1 MGTRAKSGQDSTA
14 LGTNANADAIFS
26 TAIGSDARVRG
37 QQGVAVGAGA
47 QAAGGATAVGTLA
60 QSNGT
65 QSAAFGGAAKAN
77 GANATALG
85 FGANASGEAAT
96 AVGTGASAES
106 ASSSAVGRSA
116 LARGD
121 GATALGVTASALNKS
136 ALAAG
141 HESKASGLGAIAVGG
156 EALASGEIALAVG
169 SLAKATAAGS
179 VAMGFQANATAVDT
193 VAQGT
198 KAAAT
203 KGGAVAIGSGAN
215 ASAQQSVAMGA
226 GADALKDFATA
237 IGSFAEAS
245 GEQSLA
251 LGSTSVA
258 KSDFSTA
265 VGSSANALGVR
276 STALGNLATASG
288 ASAIAI
294 GPNAQATGAQ
304 SVSIGDGSTVSVAGG
319 VALGSS
325 AAATTGAG
333 VAGFVPAN
341 VGAEQRAAIEATQ
354 STTGAIAVGDA
365 AARVFRQIT
374 GVAAGTADSDAVN
387 VSQLR
392 AVSQS
397 GALGKGAQT
406 SDQGSVAIGQ
416 DAKTGAVAKDAV
428 ALGHNA
434 QADGS
439 NTVAL
444 GAGAKANDANSV
456 ALGSGATTA
465 PVVGTASGMV
475 NGTKYDFA
483 GGQPVGTVSV
493 GAPGAERT
501 ITNVAAGR
509 LGPNSTDAVNGSQ
522 LNATNTE
529 LGKVAEVANRGWNL
543 SANGEATP
551 QNIAPGGT
559 VDFVAGNNTNVT
571 RTGNQVRVN
580 VSPTPTFDSV
590 SVGGAAGSPGA
601 TLGANGLTTRGAD
614 GKAGPSVTT
623 GGIDAGAKAITNVAD
638 GKNAGEAV
646 NFGQLQA
653 VAGKNTVAAGTGSVA
668 LGDNAKTGADAT
680 NAVALGNNAQADG
693 VNGVAL
699 GSKAQVDGVNGVAL
713 GSKAQVDG
721 VNGVAIGSSAQADGT
736 NGVALGSGAK
746 ANDAN
751 SVALG
756 SGATTAPVVGTASG
770 TVNGTKYDFA
780 GGQPVGTVS
789 VGAPGA
795 ERTITNVAAGRL
807 GPNSTDAVNGSQL
820 HATNT
825 ELGQVAEI
833 ANLGWNLSAN
843 GEATP
848 QNIAPGG
855 TVDFIAGNNTSVTRA
870 GNRIRVDLL
879 ANPVFDEVVVGGAT
893 GGARATLG
901 ANGLTTRG
909 ADGAA
914 GPSVTTAG
922 IDAGG
927 KVLANVANGKNAS
940 DAVNL
945 SQLQAAVGKNTVAA
959 GQGSVAVGE
968 GSKTGTGAKDAVAV
982 GPNAQVD
989 GANGVAVGS
998 KAQTQGEGGV
1008 AVGDGAK
1015 VGADAKDAVAVGQD
1029 AKADGAG
1036 SVALGNNAQTIGQG
1050 GVAIGQDAK
1059 IGAAATDAVA
1069 LGRNAQADGANGV
1082 ALGSGA
1088 KANDANSVALGS
1100 GATTAPVVGT
1110 ASGMVNGTKYDFA
1123 GGQPVGTVSVGAP
1136 GAERTITNVA
1146 AGRLGPNSTDAV
1158 NGSQLHATNT
1168 ELGQV
1173 AEIANLGWNLSA
1185 NGEATPQNIAP
1196 GGTVDFIAGNNTS
1209 VTRAGNRIRVD
1220 LLANPVFDEVV
1231 VGGAT
1236 GGARATLGANGLTT
1250 RGADGAAGP
1259 SVTTAGIDAGGKVL
1273 ANVANGKNASDAVNL
1288 SQLQAAVGKNTVAAG
1303 QGSVAVGEGSKT
1315 GTGAKDAVAVGPNA
1329 QVDGANGVAVGS
1341 KAQTQGEGGVAVGDG
1356 AKVGADAKDAV
1367 AVGQDAKADG
1377 AGSVA
1382 LGNNAQTIGQGGVA
1396 IGQDAKIGAAATDA
1410 VALGRNAQADGANGV
1425 ALGSGAKANDANSVA
1440 LGSGATTA
1448 PVVGTA
1454 SGMVNGTKYDFAGGQ
1469 PVGTV
1474 SVGAPGAERT
1484 ITNVAA
1490 GRLGPNSTDAVN
1502 GSQLNATNDALGA
1515 IGKQLGSV
1523 GAVAQNSVQ
1532 YDAAD
1537 KSRIT
1542 LGGVAS
1548 TDGGVTNG
1556 TRIGNVAQGEI
1567 SSTSTD
1573 AVNGAQLAA
1582 ANSRVSGFLGG
1593 GADVT
1598 AGRAPTY
1605 TVQGVA
1611 SDNVGGAISAI
1622 DGNLSAINGAISG
1635 GGTKYAQSNSTAAG
1649 AAARGQESVAFGP
1662 KAVAD
1667 GASAVAVG
1675 DGASAQGAQGVA
1687 IGFNAVARES
1697 GGVALGAGSVAS
1709 TPAGIAGHVPA
1720 SASAEERAAIR
1731 ATTGT
1736 QAAVSVGDAANGQF
1750 RQITGVAA
1758 GTADSD
1764 AANVAQL
1771 RASTNAVAASS
1782 AQYERNPD
1790 GSTNY
1795 GQMTLGN
1802 GQAPEGTR
1810 ISNVAP
1816 GVQGNDAANMNQ
1828 LAGATATS
1836 MRYTDA
1842 QIGAVKSRIAQV
1854 ERNAYAGVASA
1865 MAVQM
1870 PGSSVPGKTVMRM
1883 GAANFKGESAVG
1895 ISFRRTAMD
1904 NGWSLTG
1911 GVGVSRA
1918 GAAATVGAEWVFN

>member
-1 MGTRAKSGQDSTA
+1 M
-14 LGTNANADAIFS
+14 
-26 TAIGSDARVRG
+26 
-37 QQGVAVGAGA
+37 
-47 QAAGGATAVGTLA
+47 
-60 QSNGT
+60 
-65 QSAAFGGAAKAN
+65 
-77 GANATALG
+77 
-85 FGANASGEAAT
+85 
-96 AVGTGASAES
+96 
-106 ASSSAVGRSA
+106 
-116 LARGD
+116 
-121 GATALGVTASALNKS
+121 
-136 ALAAG
+136 
-141 HESKASGLGAIAVGG
+141 
-156 EALASGEIALAVG
+156 
-169 SLAKATAAGS
+169 
-179 VAMGFQANATAVDT
+179 
-193 VAQGT
+193 
-198 KAAAT
+198 
-203 KGGAVAIGSGAN
+203 
-215 ASAQQSVAMGA
+215 
-226 GADALKDFATA
+226 
-237 IGSFAEAS
+237 
-245 GEQSLA
+245 
-251 LGSTSVA
+251 
-258 KSDFSTA
+258 
-265 VGSSANALGVR
+265 
-276 STALGNLATASG
+276 
-288 ASAIAI
+288 
-294 GPNAQATGAQ
+294 
-304 SVSIGDGSTVSVAGG
+304 
-319 VALGSS
+319 
-325 AAATTGAG
+325 
-333 VAGFVPAN
+333 
-341 VGAEQRAAIEATQ
+341 
-354 STTGAIAVGDA
+354 
-365 AARVFRQIT
+365 
-374 GVAAGTADSDAVN
+374 
-387 VSQLR
+387 
-392 AVSQS
+392 
-397 GALGKGAQT
+397 
-406 SDQGSVAIGQ
+406 
-416 DAKTGAVAKDAV
+416 
-428 ALGHNA
+428 
-434 QADGS
+434 
-439 NTVAL
+439 
-444 GAGAKANDANSV
+444 
-456 ALGSGATTA
+456 
-465 PVVGTASGMV
+465 
-475 NGTKYDFA
+475 
-483 GGQPVGTVSV
+483 
-493 GAPGAERT
+493 
-501 ITNVAAGR
+501 
-509 LGPNSTDAVNGSQ
+509 
-522 LNATNTE
+522 
-529 LGKVAEVANRGWNL
+529 
-543 SANGEATP
+543 
-551 QNIAPGGT
+551 
-559 VDFVAGNNTNVT
+559 
-571 RTGNQVRVN
+571 
-580 VSPTPTFDSV
+580 
-590 SVGGAAGSPGA
+590 
-601 TLGANGLTTRGAD
+601 
-614 GKAGPSVTT
+614 
-623 GGIDAGAKAITNVAD
+623 
-638 GKNAGEAV
+638 
-646 NFGQLQA
+646 
-653 VAGKNTVAAGTGSVA
+653 
-668 LGDNAKTGADAT
+668 
-680 NAVALGNNAQADG
+680 
-693 VNGVAL
+693 
-699 GSKAQVDGVNGVAL
+699 
-713 GSKAQVDG
+713 
-721 VNGVAIGSSAQADGT
+721 
-736 NGVALGSGAK
+736 
-746 ANDAN
+746 
-751 SVALG
+751 
-756 SGATTAPVVGTASG
+756 
-770 TVNGTKYDFA
+770 
-780 GGQPVGTVS
+780 S

-914 GPSVTTAG
+914 GPSVTMAG

-959 GQGSVAVGE
+959 GEGSVALGE
-968 GSKTGTGAKDAVAV
+968 GSKTGAGAKDAVAV

-1110 ASGMVNGTKYDFA
+1110 ASGT
-1123 GGQPVGTVSVGAP
+1123 
-1136 GAERTITNVA
+1136 
-1146 AGRLGPNSTDAV
+1146 
-1158 NGSQLHATNT
+1158 
-1168 ELGQV
+1168 
-1173 AEIANLGWNLSA
+1173 
-1185 NGEATPQNIAP
+1185 
-1196 GGTVDFIAGNNTS
+1196 
-1209 VTRAGNRIRVD
+1209 
-1220 LLANPVFDEVV
+1220 
-1231 VGGAT
+1231 
-1236 GGARATLGANGLTT
+1236 
-1250 RGADGAAGP
+1250 
-1259 SVTTAGIDAGGKVL
+1259 
-1273 ANVANGKNASDAVNL
+1273 
-1288 SQLQAAVGKNTVAAG
+1288 
-1303 QGSVAVGEGSKT
+1303 
-1315 GTGAKDAVAVGPNA
+1315 
-1329 QVDGANGVAVGS
+1329 
-1341 KAQTQGEGGVAVGDG
+1341 
-1356 AKVGADAKDAV
+1356 
-1367 AVGQDAKADG
+1367 
-1377 AGSVA
+1377 
-1382 LGNNAQTIGQGGVA
+1382 
-1396 IGQDAKIGAAATDA
+1396 
-1410 VALGRNAQADGANGV
+1410 
-1425 ALGSGAKANDANSVA
+1425 
-1440 LGSGATTA
+1440 
-1448 PVVGTA
+1448 
-1454 SGMVNGTKYDFAGGQ
+1454 VNGTKYDFAGGQ

-1502 GSQLNATNDALGA
+1502 GSQLNAMNDALGA